1 MSLLEIKNLTTSFAT
16 EQGKVQAVRGISLS
30 VEQGEIVG
38 IVGES
43 GSGKSQSMYSVMG
56 LLSENGTIE
65 SGSIL
70 FDGQEISPVQ
80 FDGNAAAYEKLME
93 GIRGNSMSMIFQDPM
108 SFLNPVL
115 TIEKQLVEPL
125 KNHKKRS
132 AAELHQKAVELL
144 TQVGIPSPEERLKQ
158 YPHQLSGGMR
168 QRVIIAI
175 ALACNP
181 KLIIADE
188 PTTALDVTIQA
199 KIIELIKELKE
210 KTGSGVILITH
221 DLGVVASA
229 CSRVYI
235 MYGGKIVE
243 TGLADEIYYQPQHPY
258 TSGLLA
264 CVNNP
269 EEDTELR
276 PIPGSPPDL
285 IKPPAGCPFV
295 DRCDKAMKICKMKMP
310 PERKLSDTHAVC
322 CWLTE
327 KPVSGK
333 EGE

>member
-1 MSLLEIKNLTTSFAT
+1 MSLLEIKNLTTSFST
-16 EQGKVQAVRGISLS
+16 EQGKVQAVRGIDLA

-56 LLSENGTIE
+56 LLSENGTVE
-65 SGSIL
+65 QGSIL
-70 FDGQEISPVQ
+70 FDGQEISP
-80 FDGNAAAYEKLME
+80 AAFTGSARAYEKMME
-93 GIRGNSMSMIFQDPM
+93 GIRGNTMSMIFQDPM

-125 KNHKKRS
+125 RNHQKLS
-132 AAELHQKAVELL
+132 SQELHQKAVELL
-144 TQVGIPSPEERLKQ
+144 TQVGIPSPEERLSQ

-175 ALACNP
+175 ALACHP
-181 KLIIADE
+181 KLVIADE

-199 KIIELIKELKE
+199 KIIDLIKELKE

-243 TGLADEIYYQPQHPY
+243 SGLADEIFYQPCHPY
-258 TSGLLA
+258 TKGLLA

-269 EEDTELR
+269 EEDHELK

-295 DRCDKAMKICKMKMP
+295 DRCDKAMKVCKLYMP
-310 PERKLSDTHAVC
+310 QWKQLSESHRVS
-322 CWLTE
+322 CWLTQM
-327 KPVSGK
+327 PDGK
-333 EGE
+333 EEA

>member
-1 MSLLEIKNLTTSFAT
+1 MRSTAIGFT
-16 EQGKVQAVRGISLS
+16 EQNGLEKVVDGVPIGAIIPYAGSTAPFGTLICNGAAISRSAYPELFEAIGTTWGAGDGSTTFNIPDLRGYFLRGVGGNSAGLA

-56 LLSENGTIE
+56 LLSENGTVE
-65 SGSIL
+65 DGSIL
-70 FDGQEISPVQ
+70 FDGQEISPAR
-80 FDGNAAAYEKLME
+80 FTGGAHAYEKMME
-93 GIRGNSMSMIFQDPM
+93 GIRGRTLSMIFQDPM

-115 TIEKQLVEPL
+115 TIEKQLVEPM
-125 KNHKKRS
+125 KNHLHLS
-132 AAELHQKAVELL
+132 GEELHRRAVQLL

-175 ALACNP
+175 ALACDP

-199 KIIELIKELKE
+199 KILGLIKEMRDQ
-210 KTGSGVILITH
+210 TGSGVILITH
-221 DLGVVASA
+221 DLGVVAST

-243 TGLADEIYYQPQHPY
+243 NGTADEFHSIMRSHFRPY
-258 TSGLLA
+258 IDS
-264 CVNNP
+264 
-269 EEDTELR
+269 E
-276 PIPGSPPDL
+276 I
-285 IKPPAGCPFV
+285 IQK
-295 DRCDKAMKICKMKMP
+295 K
-310 PERKLSDTHAVC
+310 
-322 CWLTE
+322 
-327 KPVSGK
+327 
-333 EGE
+333 

>member
-1 MSLLEIKNLTTSFAT
+1 
-16 EQGKVQAVRGISLS
+16 
-30 VEQGEIVG
+30 
-38 IVGES
+38 
-43 GSGKSQSMYSVMG
+43 
-56 LLSENGTIE
+56 
-65 SGSIL
+65 
-70 FDGQEISPVQ
+70 
-80 FDGNAAAYEKLME
+80 
-93 GIRGNSMSMIFQDPM
+93 M

-125 KNHKKRS
+125 KNHKKMS
-132 AAELHQKAVELL
+132 KAELHQKAVELL

-243 TGLADEIYYQPQHPY
+243 TGLA
-258 TSGLLA
+258 
-264 CVNNP
+264 
-269 EEDTELR
+269 R
-276 PIPGSPPDL
+276 
-285 IKPPAGCPFV
+285 
-295 DRCDKAMKICKMKMP
+295 
-310 PERKLSDTHAVC
+310 
-322 CWLTE
+322 
-327 KPVSGK
+327 
-333 EGE
+333 

>member
-1 MSLLEIKNLTTSFAT
+1 
-16 EQGKVQAVRGISLS
+16 
-30 VEQGEIVG
+30 
-38 IVGES
+38 
-43 GSGKSQSMYSVMG
+43 MYSVMG

-125 KNHKKRS
+125 KNHKKMS
-132 AAELHQKAVELL
+132 KAELHQKAVELL

-243 TGLADEIYYQPQHPY
+243 TGLADEIYYQPSTLYQR
-258 TSGLLA
+258 SAGLCEQPRRGYRAAAHSRFAAGPHQAAGWLSV
-264 CVNNP
+264 CGP
-269 EEDTELR
+269 LRQGDEDLQDEDAARAEAERYPCGMTA
-276 PIPGSPPDL
+276 GSP
-285 IKPPAGCPFV
+285 
-295 DRCDKAMKICKMKMP
+295 RSRH
-310 PERKLSDTHAVC
+310 PERRESKWKKHRF
-322 CWLTE
+322 
-327 KPVSGK
+327 
-333 EGE
+333 

>member
-30 VEQGEIVG
+30 VDQGEIVG

-56 LLSENGTIE
+56 LLSENGTVE
-65 SGSIL
+65 DGSIL
-70 FDGQEISPVQ
+70 FDGQEISPAR
-80 FDGNAAAYEKLME
+80 FEGTAAAHEKLME
-93 GIRGNSMSMIFQDPM
+93 SIRGNSMAMIFQDPM

-125 KNHKKRS
+125 RNHKKMS

-175 ALACNP
+175 ALACDP

-243 TGLADEIYYQPQHPY
+243 TGLSDEIFYQPAHPY

-269 EEDTELR
+269 EEDNELR

-285 IKPPAGCPFV
+285 IKPPVGCPFV
-295 DRCDKAMKICKMKMP
+295 DRCDKAMKICKLNMP
-310 PERKLSDTHAVC
+310 PERNLSDTHVVR

-327 KPVSGK
+327 KPAFEK

>member
-125 KNHKKRS
+125 KNHKKMS
-132 AAELHQKAVELL
+132 KAELHQKAVELL

-188 PTTALDVTIQA
+188 PTGNIDPEMSMDIMQLFEAINKVNITVVVVTHEHELVHKLA
-199 KIIELIKELKE
+199 RKYSNRVIELAN
-210 KTGSGVILITH
+210 GM
-221 DLGVVASA
+221 VASDTSHPEVA
-229 CSRVYI
+229 RRYAAR
-235 MYGGKIVE
+235 MAERENGY
-243 TGLADEIYYQPQHPY
+243 DEYEDYDD
-258 TSGLLA
+258 
-264 CVNNP
+264 
-269 EEDTELR
+269 EE
-276 PIPGSPPDL
+276 
-285 IKPPAGCPFV
+285 
-295 DRCDKAMKICKMKMP
+295 
-310 PERKLSDTHAVC
+310 
-322 CWLTE
+322 
-327 KPVSGK
+327 
-333 EGE
+333 

>member
-125 KNHKKRS
+125 KNHKKMS
-132 AAELHQKAVELL
+132 KAELHQKAVELL

-188 PTTALDVTIQA
+188 PTGNIDPEMSMDIMQLFEAINKVNITVVVVTHEHELVHKLA
-199 KIIELIKELKE
+199 RKYNNRVIELAN
-210 KTGSGVILITH
+210 GM
-221 DLGVVASA
+221 VASDTSHPEVA
-229 CSRVYI
+229 RRYAAH
-235 MYGGKIVE
+235 MAERENGY
-243 TGLADEIYYQPQHPY
+243 DEYEDYDD
-258 TSGLLA
+258 
-264 CVNNP
+264 
-269 EEDTELR
+269 EE
-276 PIPGSPPDL
+276 
-285 IKPPAGCPFV
+285 
-295 DRCDKAMKICKMKMP
+295 
-310 PERKLSDTHAVC
+310 
-322 CWLTE
+322 
-327 KPVSGK
+327 
-333 EGE
+333 

>member
-125 KNHKKRS
+125 KNHKKMSR
-132 AAELHQKAVELL
+132 AELHQKAAV
-144 TQVGIPSPEERLKQ
+144 RR
-158 YPHQLSGGMR
+158 Y
-168 QRVIIAI
+168 
-175 ALACNP
+175 
-181 KLIIADE
+181 
-188 PTTALDVTIQA
+188 
-199 KIIELIKELKE
+199 
-210 KTGSGVILITH
+210 
-221 DLGVVASA
+221 ASA
-229 CSRVYI
+229 CDHRHRP
-235 MYGGKIVE
+235 
-243 TGLADEIYYQPQHPY
+243 GLQPQAHH
-258 TSGLLA
+258 
-264 CVNNP
+264 C
-269 EEDTELR
+269 R
-276 PIPGSPPDL
+276 
-285 IKPPAGCPFV
+285 
-295 DRCDKAMKICKMKMP
+295 
-310 PERKLSDTHAVC
+310 
-322 CWLTE
+322 
-327 KPVSGK
+327 
-333 EGE
+333 

>member
-1 MSLLEIKNLTTSFAT
+1 MSLLEIKDLTTSFAT
-16 EQGKVQAVRGISLS
+16 DQGKVQAVRGISLS

-43 GSGKSQSMYSVMG
+43 GSGKSQSMYSLMG
-56 LLSENGTIE
+56 LLSQNGTVE
-65 SGSIL
+65 EGSIL
-70 FDGQEISPVQ
+70 FDGKEISPRY
-80 FDGNAAAYEKLME
+80 FAGGEREYEKYME
-93 GIRGNSMSMIFQDPM
+93 SIRGNTLSMIFQDPM

-125 KNHKKRS
+125 KNHRKIP
-132 AAELHQKAVELL
+132 ADQLHQKAVELL
-144 TQVGIPSPEERLKQ
+144 TQVGIPSPEERLRQ

-175 ALACNP
+175 ALACTP
-181 KLIIADE
+181 KMIIADE

-199 KIIELIKELKE
+199 KIIELIKEMKE
-210 KTGSGVILITH
+210 QTGSGVILITH

-229 CSRVYI
+229 CSRIYI

-243 TGLADEIYYQPQHPY
+243 TGLADDIFYRPAHPY
-258 TSGLLA
+258 TQGLLA

-269 EEDTELR
+269 EKDTELR

-285 IKPPAGCPFV
+285 ISPPAGCPFV
-295 DRCDKAMKICKMKMP
+295 DRCDRAMKICKRYMP
-310 PERKLSDTHAVC
+310 GEKHLSDTHCVS

-327 KPVSGK
+327 K
-333 EGE
+333 GEK

>member
-1 MSLLEIKNLTTSFAT
+1 MTARRSSPARFE
-16 EQGKVQAVRGISLS
+16 
-30 VEQGEIVG
+30 
-38 IVGES
+38 
-43 GSGKSQSMYSVMG
+43 
-56 LLSENGTIE
+56 GT
-65 SGSIL
+65 
-70 FDGQEISPVQ
+70 
-80 FDGNAAAYEKLME
+80 AAAHEKLME
-93 GIRGNSMSMIFQDPM
+93 SIRGNSMAMIFQDPM

-125 KNHKKRS
+125 RNHKKMP

-175 ALACNP
+175 ALACDP

-243 TGLADEIYYQPQHPY
+243 TGLSDEIFYQPAHPY

-269 EEDTELR
+269 EEDNELR

-285 IKPPAGCPFV
+285 IKPPVGCPFV
-295 DRCDKAMKICKMKMP
+295 DRCDKAMKICKLNMP
-310 PERKLSDTHAVC
+310 PERNLSDTHVVR

-327 KPVSGK
+327 KPAFEK

>member
-30 VEQGEIVG
+30 VDPGEIVG

-56 LLSENGTIE
+56 LLSENGTVE
-65 SGSIL
+65 DGSIL
-70 FDGQEISPVQ
+70 FDGQEISPAR
-80 FDGNAAAYEKLME
+80 FEGTAAAHEKLME
-93 GIRGNSMSMIFQDPM
+93 SIRGNSMAMIFQDPM

-125 KNHKKRS
+125 RNHKKMS

-175 ALACNP
+175 ALACDP

-243 TGLADEIYYQPQHPY
+243 TGLSDEIFYQPAHPY

-269 EEDTELR
+269 EEDNELR

-285 IKPPAGCPFV
+285 IKPPVGCPFV
-295 DRCDKAMKICKMKMP
+295 DRCDKAMKICKLNMP
-310 PERKLSDTHAVC
+310 PERNLSDTHVVR

-327 KPVSGK
+327 KPAFEK

>member
-1 MSLLEIKNLTTSFAT
+1 
-16 EQGKVQAVRGISLS
+16 
-30 VEQGEIVG
+30 
-38 IVGES
+38 
-43 GSGKSQSMYSVMG
+43 MG
-56 LLSENGTIE
+56 LLSENGTVE
-65 SGSIL
+65 DGSIL
-70 FDGQEISPVQ
+70 FDGQEISPAR
-80 FDGNAAAYEKLME
+80 FEGTAAAHEKLME
-93 GIRGNSMSMIFQDPM
+93 SIRGNSMAMIFQDPM

-125 KNHKKRS
+125 RNHKKMS

-175 ALACNP
+175 ALACDP

-243 TGLADEIYYQPQHPY
+243 TGLSDEIFYQPAHPY

-269 EEDTELR
+269 EEDNELR

-285 IKPPAGCPFV
+285 IKPPVGCPFV
-295 DRCDKAMKICKMKMP
+295 DRCDKAMKICKLNMP
-310 PERKLSDTHAVC
+310 PERNLSDTHVVR

-327 KPVSGK
+327 KPAFEK

>member
-30 VEQGEIVG
+30 VDQGEIVG
-38 IVGES
+38 IVGKS

-56 LLSENGTIE
+56 LLSENGTVE
-65 SGSIL
+65 DGSIL
-70 FDGQEISPVQ
+70 FDGQEISPAR
-80 FDGNAAAYEKLME
+80 FEGTAAAHEKLME
-93 GIRGNSMSMIFQDPM
+93 SIRGNSMAMIFQDPM

-125 KNHKKRS
+125 RNHKKMP

-175 ALACNP
+175 ALACDP

-199 KIIELIKELKE
+199 KIIELIKELQE

-243 TGLADEIYYQPQHPY
+243 TGLSDEIFYQPAHPY

-269 EEDTELR
+269 EEDNELR

-285 IKPPAGCPFV
+285 IKPPVGCPFV
-295 DRCDKAMKICKMKMP
+295 DRCDKAMKICKLNMP
-310 PERKLSDTHAVC
+310 PERNLSDTHVVR

-327 KPVSGK
+327 KPAFEK

>member
-1 MSLLEIKNLTTSFAT
+1 MSRRLLSVRNLKTSFFT
-16 EQGKVQAVRGISLS
+16 HVGEVKAVRGISFD
-30 VEQGEIVG
+30 VNQGEVLG

-43 GSGKSQSMYSVMG
+43 GSGKSVTSLSIMG
-56 LLSENGTIE
+56 LLQHPGRVVDGEIFFQDQD
-65 SGSIL
+65 IL
-70 FDGQEISPVQ
+70 SYGKRRMRRVRGKEI
-80 FDGNAAAYEKLME
+80 A
-93 GIRGNSMSMIFQDPM
+93 MIFQDPM
-108 SFLNPVL
+108 TSLNPVYTVGNQIMEML
-115 TIEKQLVEPL
+115 QEHEDIGKGEAKRRAIEML
-125 KNHKKRS
+125 RM
-132 AAELHQKAVELL
+132 
-144 TQVGIPSPEERLKQ
+144 VGIPSPEKRIHN
-158 YPHQLSGGMR
+158 YPHEFSGGMR
-168 QRVIIAI
+168 QRAMIAI
-175 ALACNP
+175 ALACSP
-181 KLIIADE
+181 KLLIADE

-243 TGLADEIYYQPQHPY
+243 TGLSDEIFYQPAHPY

-269 EEDTELR
+269 EEDNELR

-285 IKPPAGCPFV
+285 IKPPVGCPFV
-295 DRCDKAMKICKMKMP
+295 DRCDKAMKICKLKMP
-310 PERKLSDTHAVC
+310 PERNLSDTHVVR

-327 KPVSGK
+327 KPAFEK

>member
-30 VEQGEIVG
+30 VDQGEIVG

-56 LLSENGTIE
+56 LLSENGTVE
-65 SGSIL
+65 DGSIL
-70 FDGQEISPVQ
+70 FDGQEISPAR
-80 FDGNAAAYEKLME
+80 FEGTAAAHEKLME
-93 GIRGNSMSMIFQDPM
+93 SIRGNSMAMIFQDPM

-125 KNHKKRS
+125 RNHKKMS

-175 ALACNP
+175 ALACDP

-199 KIIELIKELKE
+199 KIIELIKELKD

-243 TGLADEIYYQPQHPY
+243 TGLSDEIFYQPAHPY

-269 EEDTELR
+269 EEDNELR

-285 IKPPAGCPFV
+285 IKPPVGCPFV
-295 DRCDKAMKICKMKMP
+295 DRCDKAMKICKLKMP
-310 PERKLSDTHAVC
+310 PEWNLSDTHVVR

-327 KPVSGK
+327 KPAFEK

>member
-1 MSLLEIKNLTTSFAT
+1 MS
-16 EQGKVQAVRGISLS
+16 
-30 VEQGEIVG
+30 
-38 IVGES
+38 
-43 GSGKSQSMYSVMG
+43 
-56 LLSENGTIE
+56 
-65 SGSIL
+65 
-70 FDGQEISPVQ
+70 
-80 FDGNAAAYEKLME
+80 
-93 GIRGNSMSMIFQDPM
+93 
-108 SFLNPVL
+108 
-115 TIEKQLVEPL
+115 
-125 KNHKKRS
+125 
-132 AAELHQKAVELL
+132 
-144 TQVGIPSPEERLKQ
+144 PS
-158 YPHQLSGGMR
+158 
-168 QRVIIAI
+168 
-175 ALACNP
+175 
-181 KLIIADE
+181 
-188 PTTALDVTIQA
+188 TALDVTIQA

-327 KPVSGK
+327 KPASGK

>member
-125 KNHKKRS
+125 KNHKKMS
-132 AAELHQKAVELL
+132 KAELHQKAVELL

-168 QRVIIAI
+168 QRVGIAM
-175 ALACNP
+175 AMTFNP
-181 KLIIADE
+181 ELLLADE
-188 PTTALDVTIQA
+188 PTSALDVTTQA
-199 KIIELIKELKE
+199 QIVRQMMELRDDFGTGIIIVTHNIGVAAYMADQLIVMHHGK
-210 KTGSGVILITH
+210 
-221 DLGVVASA
+221 VVDHGT
-229 CSRVYI
+229 REEV
-235 MYGGKIVE
+235 
-243 TGLADEIYYQPQHPY
+243 L
-258 TSGLLA
+258 
-264 CVNNP
+264 NNP
-269 EEDTELR
+269 TSDYTKKLLE
-276 PIPGSPPDL
+276 
-285 IKPPAGCPFV
+285 AV
-295 DRCDKAMKICKMKMP
+295 
-310 PERKLSDTHAVC
+310 PEM
-322 CWLTE
+322 E
-327 KPVSGK
+327 GK
-333 EGE
+333 RYV